1 MRILLMG
8 LISVVLQTAA
18 QAQDKPP
25 APDKQPDACF
35 YTLVTGEVIN
45 VAVGKNVCRR
55 SPAPY
60 ESEYSLLKCG
70 PPLDEVVASLHRGDP
85 RCDKF
90 EDRP

>member
-1 MRILLMG
+1 MRVLLMG
-8 LISVVLQTAA
+8 LISVFLQTAV

-25 APDKQPDACF
+25 AQDKQTDACF
-35 YTLVTGEVIN
+35 YTLASGEVIN

-55 SPAPY
+55 SPPPY

-70 PPLDEVVASLHRGDP
+70 PPLDEVVASLHRGDS
-85 RCDKF
+85 RCDRY